1 MNLERA
7 NWTLKSGR
15 DWHVA
20 WFQECLRIIDYF
32 TGQDNEHVH
41 LWEIDAGNAV
51 TFKSGTNL
59 CHYVRCSI
67 LWGPGIILLQLL
79 MVSLVMG
86 ALLFLPLQAW
96 GLGGYL
102 LAWVILGFDALFAFG
117 LWKFIGW
124 ADETSPGRRFST
136 WLRKV
141 LSEPVENVVKRN
153 AERLSFRNTEGV
165 SFWSIVW
172 AFVVTLK
179 HQVCPLIKIEE
190 NE

>member
-7 NWTLKSGR
+7 NWTLNAGR

-32 TGQDNEHVH
+32 TEQDGEGHS
-41 LWEIDAGNAV
+41 WKWYSGNAV
-51 TFKSGTNL
+51 TFKTGTNL
-59 CHYVRCSI
+59 CHYVRCSV

-86 ALLFLPLQAW
+86 ALFFLPLEAW

-102 LAWVILGFDALFAFG
+102 LSWGILGLVALGLFG

-124 ADETSPGRRFST
+124 ADDAPPSWRFNA
-136 WLRKV
+136 WLRRV
-141 LSEPVENVVKRN
+141 LSEPVKNIAKRN
-153 AERLSFRNTEGV
+153 AERLSFRNTDGV

-190 NE
+190 RE